1 MRPVDDGLHRTT
13 VVHGQ
18 LEPQEEQRLTEV
30 FGEPEQD
37 SERSLM
43 TVNNENTRMVL
54 TYTGE
59 VRGDAWADG
68 LGGLGSWSE
77 VISPLGSATI
87 FMESFGGDAR
97 VAEDLVALLHL
108 LDVIEASIQE
118 RLTETM
124 EDDPLLP
131 TMQSVLHNRVL
142 PDAKDLL
149 LMLWGQAYQPSDASS
164 DTNDAS
170 VDQWTTLY
178 MSFLWQRGWI
188 TSDEAAMLLNTGKDM
203 SAGMGKFFE
212 DRCFARALDLDIGS
226 ADDKQKFDQLKEQFS
241 VVFDESF
248 WDSIKKKVDAEFG
261 DRIRLLTSI
270 ALRSPKV
277 TATLEAKTPPTLTNG
292 TWDEVHK
299 RVIFK
304 LDKPPLAVGFITP
317 PVNWRAIWVEPNA
330 TTQNELFGQVIVTGE
345 HLIAFCLGWQNATKS
360 AREEVQEF
368 LGAVG
373 SDSIASKEI
382 IIECLRIIFSQHV
395 DTGSNKNSE
404 HGGEVWALRSFQT
417 KLS

>member
-1 MRPVDDGLHRTT
+1 VEYKITMRPVDDGLHRTT

-43 TVNNENTRMVL
+43 AVNNENTRMVL

-149 LMLWGQAYQPSDASS
+149 LMLWGQAYP
-164 DTNDAS
+164 
-170 VDQWTTLY
+170 VTLLPIQT
-178 MSFLWQRGWI
+178 MH
-188 TSDEAAMLLNTGKDM
+188 
-203 SAGMGKFFE
+203 
-212 DRCFARALDLDIGS
+212 
-226 ADDKQKFDQLKEQFS
+226 
-241 VVFDESF
+241 
-248 WDSIKKKVDAEFG
+248 
-261 DRIRLLTSI
+261 RLI
-270 ALRSPKV
+270 
-277 TATLEAKTPPTLTNG
+277 NG
-292 TWDEVHK
+292 LPY
-299 RVIFK
+299 I
-304 LDKPPLAVGFITP
+304 
-317 PVNWRAIWVEPNA
+317 
-330 TTQNELFGQVIVTGE
+330 
-345 HLIAFCLGWQNATKS
+345 
-360 AREEVQEF
+360 
-368 LGAVG
+368 
-373 SDSIASKEI
+373 
-382 IIECLRIIFSQHV
+382 
-395 DTGSNKNSE
+395 
-404 HGGEVWALRSFQT
+404 
-417 KLS
+417 